1 MGRDAVVEETPR
13 DVGSKQDNDVSTTA
27 GAASRPSRRRSNPE
41 GRGATRNFVRSSW
54 LSGSPGPFIKSRCQ
68 DRIREYF
75 TRAQSRVPTCTAQN
89 VPQSVA
95 RAMQHARNLHANACC
110 GSKTRCKP
118 HGSRGRVPNLSHGG
132 NATPSRA
139 TRCLVQQLRVATSCM
154 ARAPRVAARWKCCNK
169 TARVRRRYN

>member
-1 MGRDAVVEETPR
+1 MSARPPAPR
-13 DVGSKQDNDVSTTA
+13 ADL
-27 GAASRPSRRRSNPE
+27 PE
-41 GRGATRNFVRSSW
+41 GEATLKDAEQPETSLEARGSRTFY
-54 LSGSPGPFIKSRCQ
+54 KSRCQ

-139 TRCLVQQLRVATSCM
+139 TRCLVQTIGRLQLVAWC
-154 ARAPRVAARWKCCNK
+154 ARLASPRARWKCCNK
-169 TARVRRRYN
+169 LKPCTPASSSSSREPEVQNRARPPQI